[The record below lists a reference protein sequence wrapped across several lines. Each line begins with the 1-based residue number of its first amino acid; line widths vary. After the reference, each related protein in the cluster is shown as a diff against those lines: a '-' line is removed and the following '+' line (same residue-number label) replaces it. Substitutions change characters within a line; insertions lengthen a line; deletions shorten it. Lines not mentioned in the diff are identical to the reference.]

1 MAKKKDN
8 PEAPRFIP
16 VDQLDPGHSNVTEAD
31 AFRTTYTMLKC
42 KCLKCCLHFE
52 LCTWYPERHSGLT
65 IYCPECGQR
74 GEGMLL
80 WQEHV
85 NKPISDTVP
94 GGAQSVQSTMPR
106 RSPRDH

>member
-8 PEAPRFIP
+8 PGAPRFVS
-16 VDQLDPGHSNVTEAD
+16 VDQLVPGETGDHEAD
-31 AFRTTYTMLKC
+31 AYRTDFTMLKC
-42 KCLKCCLHFE
+42 KCLKCGLHFV
-52 LCTWYPERHSGLT
+52 LCTWYPERHSDST

-85 NKPISDTVP
+85 NTPISATVP
-94 GGAQSVQSTMPR
+94 GNAQLAQSTMPR
-106 RSPRDH
+106 RSPRDN